1 MYAKPKLTQTL
12 RLDLK
17 TNN

>member
-1 MYAKPKLTQTL
+1 MLFDTL

-17 TNN
+17 SS